1 MAALDSDKYIDIQS
15 AFSWVV
21 QTLTDKQ
28 RLFIFY
34 YTYPFDNSARGNG
47 AKAARLA
54 GYSKKQAKRIAVR
67 LLQRSEV
74 QQEVNA
80 ITAQIATKSTKVN
93 MECAVNAYIA
103 DKINRTRVNPL
114 DYYTFK
120 ERQDDNG
127 YRYTVAIP
135 KQPQDLTASQ
145 RAQVLDIEY
154 VGAKG
159 LLHYKLPNKQEV
171 ENEVI
176 KLWRDLCGGINTDSD
191 NFEVE
196 ATADITK
203 DRLTLKAKL
212 IDANKR
218 RAQLAGLCDSNVT
231 DIED

>member
-15 AFSWVV
+15 DFSWVV

-80 ITAQIATKSTKVN
+80 ITAQIATKATKVN
-93 MECAVNAYIA
+93 LEAAVIAYIA
-103 DKINRTRVNPL
+103 DKIKRTNINPF
-114 DYYTFK
+114 DYYTFE

-196 ATADITK
+196 ATADIIK